1 MNCRNKIGKLKT
13 LNDTLALFLLLSF
26 SLFTVSTDD
35 NLAIVVVA
43 MALLKTSI
51 FLNQCNFS
59 PLFAPFCSSH

>member
-13 LNDTLALFLLLSF
+13 LNDTIRWRFFFF

-35 NLAIVVVA
+35 NFAFVVVA
-43 MALLKTSI
+43 IALLKTSI